1 MAVLPVSYALFSGLL
16 GTQSVVFC
24 KSLSSLLRTTLAG
37 DSQLASAFFWIL
49 LALFLATATFW
60 VTRLNK
66 VRCRAGNVNC
76 QASRVVVDVPWGVS
90 QLT

>member
-1 MAVLPVSYALFSGLL
+1 MSYALFSGLL

-37 DSQLASAFFWIL
+37 DSQLMSAFFWIL
-49 LALFLATATFW
+49 LALFLATAAFW

-66 VRCRAGNVNC
+66 VCLG
-76 QASRVVVDVPWGVS
+76 S
-90 QLT
+90 

>member
-37 DSQLASAFFWIL
+37 DSQLMSAFFWIL

-66 VRCRAGNVNC
+66 VCLG
-76 QASRVVVDVPWGVS
+76 S
-90 QLT
+90 